1 MALGVKLGADEPY
14 CLLRGTALSEGIGEI
29 LTPLPSCYNFH
40 CLIVKPP
47 VSVSTKFVYD
57 NLDLASNHHH
67 PDVDGLVTA
76 IKQKDVSGITSRL
89 GNILETVTLKS
100 HPEILNIKEQMMSLG
115 ALNALMSGSGPTVFG
130 LYDNLAAAEKAFYE
144 FKVGPYGKQ
153 TYLTQ
158 FFERA

>member
-1 MALGVKLGADEPY
+1 M
-14 CLLRGTALSEGIGEI
+14 
-29 LTPLPSCYNFH
+29 
-40 CLIVKPP
+40 
-47 VSVSTKFVYD
+47 
-57 NLDLASNHHH
+57 
-67 PDVDGLVTA
+67 TA

-130 LYDNLAAAEKAFYE
+130 LFDNLAAAEKAFYE